1 MKKYGRANQ
10 SVSITVIK
18 GIRIIN
24 KSNWTYSAMISSSS
38 SSHGHGLRSQL
49 TMLSTT
55 RNPYSGGSLGEKM
68 CRVFPRFQPKNS
80 QKKTTCFFVG
90 PPPSLIVVWR
100 GFTRN
105 PPPPLKDHAV
115 CVPSP
120 IVSRVFTHP
129 TCIEWLW
136 DTGVAR
142 GGRSVLCLGDGG
154 GGVFP
159 NDHQWLR
166 EARGLKRIPP
176 LFTSFFKTYFLWNN
190 ATTSLS
196 RHKK

>member
-90 PPPSLIVVWR
+90 PPPLPHRGLTRFYKEPPSPLKGPRGLCTVPYCLESFHTPYMHWVIVRHGGCKGRPLRALLGGRRR
-100 GFTRN
+100 GGLPKRSSVTEGGEGFKEN
-105 PPPPLKDHAV
+105 PPPFHK
-115 CVPSP
+115 
-120 IVSRVFTHP
+120 
-129 TCIEWLW
+129 
-136 DTGVAR
+136 
-142 GGRSVLCLGDGG
+142 
-154 GGVFP
+154 
-159 NDHQWLR
+159 
-166 EARGLKRIPP
+166 
-176 LFTSFFKTYFLWNN
+176 LF
-190 ATTSLS
+190 
-196 RHKK
+196 